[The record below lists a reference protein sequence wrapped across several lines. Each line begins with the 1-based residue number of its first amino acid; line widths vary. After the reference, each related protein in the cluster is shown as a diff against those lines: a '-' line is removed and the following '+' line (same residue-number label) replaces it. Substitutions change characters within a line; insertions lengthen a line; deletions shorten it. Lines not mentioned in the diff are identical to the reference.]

1 MENIQCDEALPE
13 SLRGEQELE
22 RIEHMRSM
30 AEAGRDPYGA
40 RFRRTHTTAELQ
52 ALYGSIEIGEEKD
65 EAAVAGRIMA
75 VRSHGKTIF
84 ANLHDVK
91 GHIQLYFRKDRFDEA
106 SFNCLK
112 KVDIGDILGV
122 RGKVFRTK
130 TGELTISVEHFEV
143 LTKSL
148 HPMPEKWHG
157 LKDVEVRYRQRYLD
171 LITNEEA
178 RDKLIKR
185 SVIISSIR
193 HYLDSLGFI
202 EVETPCMTSLAGG
215 ATARPFMTHHNA
227 LDTDLYLRIATE
239 LYLKR
244 CIVGGLEKVYEIG
257 RIFRNEGI
265 STKHNPEFT
274 MLELYEAYS
283 DYEGMMEISEQII
296 AHACEGLGMDP
307 EVPYQGEVLNLK
319 PPYPK
324 LTMDEA
330 LQKHGGPSLGELRD
344 FSKAKAI
351 AKELDIPFDRM
362 ENLGHLIDKVFE
374 AKVEP
379 HLVQPVFITDYP
391 IELSPLAKKKKEDP
405 LLTYRFELFI
415 AHNEIANAFSELN
428 DPLDQRERFL
438 YQLRLKE
445 TGDQEAHPLD
455 EDFLCALE
463 YGMPPTGGIGIGIDR
478 LVMLLTDSSS
488 IRDVILFPT
497 LKPRA

>member
-1 MENIQCDEALPE
+1 MEKIQCEDALPE
-13 SLRGEQELE
+13 SLKGEQELE
-22 RIEHMRSM
+22 RIEHVRSIRD
-30 AEAGRDPYGA
+30 GGFDPYGQ
-40 RFRRTHTTAELQ
+40 RFHRTHTASELQ
-52 ALYGSIEIGEEKD
+52 ALYGNIEIGEEKD
-65 EAAVAGRIMA
+65 EVATAGRLMA
-75 VRSHGKTIF
+75 VRSHGKTVF
-84 ANLHDVK
+84 ANLQDVK
-91 GHIQLYFRKDRFDEA
+91 GQIQLYFRKDRFDEA
-106 SFNCLK
+106 SFDCLK
-112 KVDIGDILGV
+112 KVDIGDIMGV
-122 RGKVFRTK
+122 RGKVFRTR
-130 TGELTISVEHFEV
+130 TGELTISVEHFD
-143 LTKSL
+143 LLSKSL
-148 HPMPEKWHG
+148 HPLPEKWHG

-178 RDKLIKR
+178 RSTIIKR
-185 SVIISSIR
+185 SAIISSIR

-215 ATARPFMTHHNA
+215 ATARPFITHHNA
-227 LDTDLYLRIATE
+227 LDTDLFLRIATE

-283 DYEGMMEISEQII
+283 DYEGMMEIAEQII
-296 AHACEGLGMDP
+296 SHAMSGLGIGP
-307 EVPYQGEVLNLK
+307 EIPYQGEMINMA
-319 PPYPK
+319 PPYSR

-330 LQKHGGPSLGELRD
+330 LQKYGGPSLNDLRD
-344 FSKAKAI
+344 FNKARAI
-351 AKELDIPFDRM
+351 SRELEIPFEKM
-362 ENLGHLIDKVFE
+362 EDLGHLIDKVFE

-415 AHNEIANAFSELN
+415 SHYEIANAFSELN
-428 DPLDQRERFL
+428 DPIDQRERFL
-438 YQLRLKE
+438 YQLTLKE
-445 TGDQEAHPLD
+445 MGDQEAHPLD